1 MIKIPNFDTRK
12 ELLDFIVSNKE
23 TLKTQK
29 KSAIKYADGFGV
41 ATTIQASKPNVN
53 KSNEGASTQD
63 STYIQ
68 VKAVINTTG
77 ILDSHGDVH
86 VKGIWNKSVKENKR
100 IMHVQEHKSY
110 EFDKIISSGED
121 LKASV
126 KNYSWKELGYDVE
139 GSTQA
144 LVFDSTVKQ
153 DRNPYMYNQYK
164 NGYVDNHSVGMR
176 YVKMELAVNDEDY
189 EAEKVLWDK
198 HINGIAN
205 KEDAE
210 KNGYFWLVFEA
221 KVIEGS
227 AVPAGSNP
235 ITPTIS
241 TKNEPSLLE
250 MIGKMD
256 TRDKKAADST
266 FDIFNA
272 INKTKINLKNS

>member
-41 ATTIQASKPNVN
+41 ATTIQASKPNAN

-63 STYIQ
+63 STDIQ

-266 FDIFNA
+266 FNIMNA
-272 INKTKINLKNS
+272 INEKKF